1 MKWLGPVAEFL
12 TDETR
17 HLDLEGAIRSGKTT
31 AALWKVL
38 DSCLAHP
45 GIHWL
50 ICRYTDGETKS
61 LLRPV
66 WERVCVEAGVP
77 IVWNSQARYY
87 ELPNGSRVYA

>member
-1 MKWLGPVAEFL
+1 MGAAAVPEYAHNLGRDDVLRSLLEQPVLRMKWLGPVAEFL

-50 ICRYTDGETKS
+50 ICRYTH
-61 LLRPV
+61 P
-66 WERVCVEAGVP
+66 
-77 IVWNSQARYY
+77 
-87 ELPNGSRVYA
+87 